1 MTGEIGCGSLF
12 NPGQMRMQVAKSQRM
27 RLAQFAFFLLS
38 VGHRPNGRKFFMT
51 PKNFEQVQIQWQ
63 QTSESPR
70 VSESALESQDN

>member
-1 MTGEIGCGSLF
+1 
-12 NPGQMRMQVAKSQRM
+12 
-27 RLAQFAFFLLS
+27 
-38 VGHRPNGRKFFMT
+38 MT

>member
-1 MTGEIGCGSLF
+1 MWITLQPRPNENAG
-12 NPGQMRMQVAKSQRM
+12 GQKSKNETCTIC
-27 RLAQFAFFLLS
+27 LFLLS